1 MIRVRLIGK
10 GRTLRRIGL
19 PTNESCIQGDPN
31 EIKEFNANCILM
43 ANLQQASTS
52 GTQTDKA
59 PVYDLD
65 GSAKVH
71 HSKNCYDNDIFNM
84 FTQKET
90 VYTGVTHVEQSGGTV
105 EQSPATA
112 EEIHAYFETL
122 YNNLEIEV
130 EKVNLIN
137 HKMKETNVELST

>member
-1 MIRVRLIGK
+1 
-10 GRTLRRIGL
+10 
-19 PTNESCIQGDPN
+19 DPN

-84 FTQKET
+84 FTQKEQ
-90 VYTGVTHVEQSGGTV
+90 YTELLEPISEPHLVQQNDSNVISAVSSVEQSGGTV